1 MQTVATKVS
10 ESRVN
15 SGFTL
20 VELLV
25 TIAVLAIL
33 ASLLLPALSRA
44 GEKARTAI
52 CINNLRQQG
61 IALAAYLVDH
71 EYYPP
76 YASGYSVTAG
86 GHQYW
91 PDSLAH
97 YSGSQWFDN
106 FTPGGGINQGKQ
118 ASSIYA
124 CPSYSRVKG
133 RYITY
138 RAQGGLVGAYAYNA
152 SERVLTLP
160 GDARHVYF
168 KGLSTFD
175 QVPGS
180 PNFVRVRDGEV
191 RSPSRMIAIG
201 DAEINPSPS
210 ATNPDDDGIY
220 GLTWSPAL
228 FSNVIRRML
237 LVGPT
242 GVPTQASNLP
252 DRPNDKAMIKRHAG
266 RWNMLFCDGHVE
278 NGKISAFYQLRN
290 EAVMRLW
297 NRDHQVHYR

>member
-1 MQTVATKVS
+1 MQTIDTKLLMPKS
-10 ESRVN
+10 N
-15 SGFTL
+15 FAFTL

-25 TIAVLAIL
+25 TISIL
-33 ASLLLPALSRA
+33 ALLCSLLLPALSRA

-52 CINNLRQQG
+52 CISNLRQQG
-61 IALAAYLVDH
+61 IALAAYLVDY

-76 YASGYSVTAG
+76 YASGFSITAG
-86 GHQYW
+86 GYQYW
-91 PDSLAH
+91 PDSLTP
-97 YSGSQWFDN
+97 YTGNQWLSNVAPNGDG
-106 FTPGGGINQGKQ
+106 TRGDQ

-138 RAQGGLVGAYAYNA
+138 RAQGGLLGAYAYNA
-152 SERVLTLP
+152 SEKTIPRP
-160 GDARHVYF
+160 GDARDVHF
-168 KGLSTFD
+168 KGLSSSD
-175 QVPGS
+175 QLPGS
-180 PNFVRVRDGEV
+180 PSFVRVKDSEV

-201 DAEINPSPS
+201 DSVIV
-210 ATNPDDDGIY
+210 PDALQPEREEIY
-220 GLTWSPAL
+220 GLTYSPTPYGRVFL
-228 FSNVIRRML
+228 RMNS
-237 LVGPT
+237 VGPD
-242 GVPTQASNLP
+242 GVPADHPNLP
-252 DRPNDKAMIKRHAG
+252 DRPSDKAMMKRHPG